1 MSVYLPL
8 YVILSRNALMHFANS
23 VDIDETPHFAAFDLG
38 LHCLPMAYNTQGN
51 PKRLHDITLLF
62 SNFSN
67 WVFFQSFC

>member
-51 PKRLHDITLLF
+51 PMSR
-62 SNFSN
+62 
-67 WVFFQSFC
+67 FQSVNKAVARHYSIV